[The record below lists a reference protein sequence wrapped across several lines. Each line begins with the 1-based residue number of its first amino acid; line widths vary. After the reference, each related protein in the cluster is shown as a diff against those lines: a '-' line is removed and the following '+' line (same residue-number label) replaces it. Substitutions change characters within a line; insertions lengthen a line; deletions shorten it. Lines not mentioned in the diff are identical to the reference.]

1 MLHFLYILAFTVI
14 AFVAIGN
21 LIRNLFTL
29 GRESN
34 RSLPHLGL
42 ENNTSNTSTPQP
54 ATRRASITHP
64 ELFDSNGKPI
74 NEPLLV
80 MRSVDV
86 EEAREKLD
94 ALYRSSPGVNE
105 NEG

>member
-1 MLHFLYILAFTVI
+1 MLHFLYILVFTVI

-42 ENNTSNTSTPQP
+42 ENNTSMPQP
-54 ATRRASITHP
+54 ATRRASIPHP
-64 ELFDSNGKPI
+64 ELLDSNGKPI

-86 EEAREKLD
+86 EEARERLD